1 MKQDWKKAEK
11 QLYLP
16 KTQPEKIMVPSMNF
30 FTISG
35 EGNPNNPEFG
45 EYIGVLYALSYG
57 VKMSPKQGFAPNNY
71 QDYSIYP
78 LEGVWDINDEA
89 KKNPTE
95 KLNKDSLI
103 FHLMIRQPEFVSPEF
118 AQTVVERVQKKKQHP
133 LISQVRFE
141 TIEDGNCIQ
150 MLHLG
155 SFDDEPA
162 SFGLM
167 EEFAQKT
174 GLHRVSKVHREIYLS
189 DARKTIP
196 EKMKTVLRFRVE

>member
-16 KTQPEKIMVPSMNF
+16 KTQPEKIMVPAMNF

-95 KLNKDSLI
+95 KLNKDTLI

-150 MLHLG
+150 MLHIG
-155 SFDDEPA
+155 SFDDEPT

-174 GLHRVSKVHREIYLS
+174 GLRRISKVHREIYLS